1 MKHMGIHTRLFL
13 AALALIIASVILMVL
28 LGFHMTEQFMTKRF
42 QDRMA
47 FLARYLALN
56 SELAVLIRDKDTLH
70 ALSSNL
76 LGEEDVARVA
86 IFDEK
91 DGSLV
96 DVRKGGTEGTY
107 TVERP
112 VVFVRGHD
120 VDLLFSSR
128 KSQAEYEPSRIG
140 LVRIWYTTEGIDE
153 LMANIG
159 FRYVVSSLVVIGL
172 SGMFLFF
179 MSRAL
184 VKEVTALASTAQKV
198 GEGRLHLRA
207 ELGTLPE
214 TRELASAF
222 NAMLDSLDE
231 KRDALLKANQEM
243 VRQKA
248 LAEVGKFSLMVAHEV
263 KNPLSIIKSSLE
275 VLKADQGIAPDDPM
289 VLYIEDEIQRLNKL
303 IEDFLIFARPSE
315 VKLRP
320 VDLNELSREVAA
332 RGEYL
337 AQEGTMKVL
346 REIPDHEC
354 TAKADPELLTGAFWN
369 IVKNACEATNGTGNV
384 WVRVR
389 HNADSW
395 TMEVEDDGEGISE
408 EDVDKIFEPFFTTKT
423 KGTGLGLAFASEV
436 ISAHGGDIQAE
447 RGDMGGAL
455 FRIRIP
461 RKAQTLSEASG
472 R

>member
-1 MKHMGIHTRLFL
+1 MKNMGIHTRLFL

-28 LGFHMTEQFMTKRF
+28 FGFYLTDRFMTKRF

-47 FLARYLALN
+47 FLAKYLALN
-56 SELAVLIRDKDTLH
+56 SELAVLVKDRDALH

-76 LGEEDVARVA
+76 LDEDDVARVA
-86 IFDEK
+86 ILDES
-91 DGSLV
+91 GSALV
-96 DVRKGGTEGTY
+96 DVRKEGAEGMY
-107 TVERP
+107 AVERP
-112 VVFVRGHD
+112 VVFKRGRD

-128 KSQAEYEPSRIG
+128 KSQEDYDPSQIG
-140 LVRIWYTTEGIDE
+140 LVKIWYSTEGIDE
-153 LMANIG
+153 LMVDIG
-159 FRYVVSSLVVIGL
+159 IRYAISSLAVIGL
-172 SGMFLFF
+172 SGLFLFF

-184 VKEVTALASTAQKV
+184 VKEVTALASITRKV
-198 GEGRLHLRA
+198 GEGQLNLRA

-222 NAMLDSLDE
+222 NAMLDSLAE
-231 KRDALLKANQEM
+231 KRDALLRANQEM

-275 VLKADQGIAPDDPM
+275 VLKTDQGIALDDPM
-289 VLYIEDEIQRLNKL
+289 VLYIEDEIRRLNKL

-315 VKLRP
+315 VKLRS

-337 AQEGTMKVL
+337 AQEGMMKIL
-346 REIPDHEC
+346 QDIPDHEC
-354 TAKADPELLTGAFWN
+354 TAKADPELLTGALWN
-369 IVKNACEATNGTGNV
+369 IVKNACEAINGTGNV
-384 WVRVR
+384 WVRVH

-408 EDVDKIFEPFFTTKT
+408 EDMDKIFEPFFTTKT
-423 KGTGLGLAFASEV
+423 KGTGLGLAFASQV
-436 ISAHGGDIQAE
+436 IGAHGGDIQAE

-461 RKAQTLSEASG
+461 RKAQALSGA
-472 R
+472 

>member
-1 MKHMGIHTRLFL
+1 MKHTGIHTRLFL

-28 LGFHMTEQFMTKRF
+28 LGFYMTDRFMTKRF

-47 FLARYLALN
+47 FLAKYLALN
-56 SELAVLIRDKDTLH
+56 SELAVLVGDRDSLH

-76 LGEEDVARVA
+76 LGEDDVARVA
-86 IFDEK
+86 ILDES
-91 DGSLV
+91 GSALA
-96 DVRKGGTEGTY
+96 DVRKEGAKGMY

-112 VVFVRGHD
+112 VVFKRGRD
-120 VDLLFSSR
+120 VDLLFSPG
-128 KSQAEYEPSRIG
+128 KSQEDYEPSQIG
-140 LVRIWYTTEGIDE
+140 LVKIWYSSEGIDE
-153 LMANIG
+153 LMVDIG
-159 FRYVVSSLVVIGL
+159 IRYALSSLAVIGL
-172 SGMFLFF
+172 SGLFF
-179 MSRAL
+179 FFLSRAL
-184 VKEVTALASTAQKV
+184 VKEVTALASTTRKV
-198 GEGRLHLRA
+198 GEGQLNLRA
-207 ELGTLPE
+207 ELGALPE

-222 NAMLDSLDE
+222 NAMLDSLAE
-231 KRDALLKANQEM
+231 KRDALIRVNQEM

-275 VLKADQGIAPDDPM
+275 VLKADHNIPPDDPM
-289 VLYIEDEIQRLNKL
+289 VVYIEDEIRRLNKL

-337 AQEGTMKVL
+337 AQEGTMKIL
-346 REIPDHEC
+346 QDIPDHEC
-354 TAKADPELLTGAFWN
+354 TAKADPELLTGALWN
-369 IVKNACEATNGTGNV
+369 IVKNACEAINGTGNV

-408 EDVDKIFEPFFTTKT
+408 DDIDKIFEPFFTTKT
-423 KGTGLGLAFASEV
+423 KGTGLGLAFASQV
-436 ISAHGGDIQAE
+436 IEAHGGDIQVE
-447 RGDMGGAL
+447 RGDMGGAV

-461 RKAQTLSEASG
+461 RKVQALSGA
-472 R
+472 

>member
-28 LGFHMTEQFMTKRF
+28 LGFHMTERFITKRF
-42 QDRMA
+42 QDRMT

-56 SELAVLIRDKDTLH
+56 SELAVLVRDRDTLH

-86 IFDEK
+86 IFDER

-96 DVRKGGTEGTY
+96 DVRKGGAEGTY
-107 TVERP
+107 TVEQP
-112 VVFVRGHD
+112 VVFKRGRD
-120 VDLLFSSR
+120 VD
-128 KSQAEYEPSRIG
+128 PGRIG
-140 LVRIWYTTEGIDE
+140 LVRIWYTTEGVHE
-153 LMANIG
+153 LMTNIG
-159 FRYVVSSLVVIGL
+159 VRYVAFSLAVIGL
-172 SGMFLFF
+172 SGLFLFF

-184 VKEVTALASTAQKV
+184 VKEVTALASITRKV
-198 GEGRLHLRA
+198 GEGHLHLRA
-207 ELGTLPE
+207 KLGTLPE

-222 NAMLDSLDE
+222 NAMLDSLAE
-231 KRDALLKANQEM
+231 KRDALLRANQEM

-275 VLKADQGIAPDDPM
+275 VLKADQGIAPDDSM
-289 VLYIEDEIQRLNKL
+289 VLYIEDEIRRLNKL

-315 VKLRP
+315 VKPRS

-337 AQEGTMKVL
+337 AQEGMMKIVQD
-346 REIPDHEC
+346 IPDHEC
-354 TAKADPELLTGAFWN
+354 TAKADPELLTGALWN
-369 IVKNACEATNGTGNV
+369 IVKNACEAINAAGSV

-389 HNADSW
+389 HTADSW

-408 EDVDKIFEPFFTTKT
+408 EDMDKIFEPFFTTKT
-423 KGTGLGLAFASEV
+423 KGTGLGLAFASQV
-436 ISAHGGDIQAE
+436 IGAHGGDIQAE

-461 RKAQTLSEASG
+461 RKAQALSGA
-472 R
+472 